1 MVFIFMSSKGDI
13 MPLHIVKEGLRL
25 KSDGHVKLLSTVVK
39 PWMEMVAPGRSY
51 RWQQD
56 SAPCQT
62 SGKSPK

>member
-1 MVFIFMSSKGDI
+1 MVFSFMSSKGDI

-25 KSDGHVKLLSTVVK
+25 KSDGHVELLRTVV
-39 PWMEMVAPGRSY
+39 PWVEMVAPGRPY
-51 RWQQD
+51 GWQQD